1 MINGVVDSV
10 TSKEVKFNN
19 KSRAFRCVNLDKLLS
34 LSPQLGPAGA
44 GELGGAVRH
53 RLTLQPHAGQDVTLQ
68 HLLQLLLVGHQL
80 VQGVHGHLIKSSVG
94 GGKHSE
100 GPGPGQ
106 VFHHAGS
113 LESGV
118 EGGEVLILSDHG
130 GNALAGFLDGN
141 WSLGGGA
148 GDGVDVWSAEV
159 MRLRARRTDG
169 EVVVKSSDWPR
180 VVGKNPL
187 RCQEWVEWLD
197 GSALER
203 SPLGSSHGPHGFSY
217 NRDRTGPVVDS
228 FVKAGLYMGRFGVLG
243 VLDMLSVM
251 GAMCGMLGVM
261 TTMSRVCSMCSWLSS
276 MLCMLSMMSVL
287 TRVGVVEI
295 SPDHGNHH

>member
-1 MINGVVDSV
+1 M
-10 TSKEVKFNN
+10 
-19 KSRAFRCVNLDKLLS
+19 
-34 LSPQLGPAGA
+34 QQAGSCSSY
-44 GELGGAVRH
+44 
-53 RLTLQPHAGQDVTLQ
+53 
-68 HLLQLLLVGHQL
+68 LV
-80 VQGVHGHLIKSSVG
+80 KSSVG

-169 EVVVKSSDWPR
+169 EVVVKSSDQSGLVR
-180 VVGKNPL
+180 T
-187 RCQEWVEWLD
+187 
-197 GSALER
+197 S
-203 SPLGSSHGPHGFSY
+203 LGSQEGVESLWRRVSY
-217 NRDRTGPVVDS
+217 
-228 FVKAGLYMGRFGVLG
+228 FGLG
-243 VLDMLSVM
+243 
-251 GAMCGMLGVM
+251 
-261 TTMSRVCSMCSWLSS
+261 
-276 MLCMLSMMSVL
+276 
-287 TRVGVVEI
+287 
-295 SPDHGNHH
+295 

>member
-1 MINGVVDSV
+1 MQQAGSC
-10 TSKEVKFNN
+10 SSYLVK
-19 KSRAFRCVNLDKLLS
+19 S
-34 LSPQLGPAGA
+34 G
-44 GELGGAVRH
+44 
-53 RLTLQPHAGQDVTLQ
+53 
-68 HLLQLLLVGHQL
+68 
-80 VQGVHGHLIKSSVG
+80 VG

-187 RCQEWVEWLD
+187 RCQEWVEWL
-197 GSALER
+197 
-203 SPLGSSHGPHGFSY
+203 
-217 NRDRTGPVVDS
+217 
-228 FVKAGLYMGRFGVLG
+228 
-243 VLDMLSVM
+243 
-251 GAMCGMLGVM
+251 
-261 TTMSRVCSMCSWLSS
+261 
-276 MLCMLSMMSVL
+276 
-287 TRVGVVEI
+287 
-295 SPDHGNHH
+295 